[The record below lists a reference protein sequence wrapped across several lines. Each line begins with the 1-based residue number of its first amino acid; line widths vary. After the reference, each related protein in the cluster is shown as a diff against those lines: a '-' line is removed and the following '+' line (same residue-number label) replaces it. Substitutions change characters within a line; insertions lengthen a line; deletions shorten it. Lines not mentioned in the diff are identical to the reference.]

1 MFIIIYYHY
10 HYFHHIIIIII
21 IIREVNESKLQ
32 AIENKYQE
40 AIQTAGDME
49 VLDALF
55 SKATHFAKTG
65 SWDASIVIY
74 DEILNKPKTSTGKK
88 IDAMMS
94 KARIAIYRMDIPTL
108 NTLIT
113 EAKRLIEIGGDWDRR
128 NRLKVYEALYL
139 MSVRDVRAASILFL
153 ECIATFTCVELCS
166 YKQFVYYALL
176 TSIMSLS
183 RNDLKKKIVDN
194 PHVISVIRDTP
205 SMQNLLNSIYN
216 CEYSQFFSALMV
228 VQDEVVLNRHVGPH
242 SQYLVREYRILAYSQ
257 FLEAYKSV
265 MLSSMATAFD
275 VPLILLDE
283 ELSKFI
289 AAGRLN
295 AKIDKVGDI
304 VETSRPDKK
313 NSKYQEVIKKGD
325 TLLNHIQKLVRVI
338 DMK

>member
-1 MFIIIYYHY
+1 M
-10 HYFHHIIIIII
+10 
-21 IIREVNESKLQ
+21 
-32 AIENKYQE
+32 
-40 AIQTAGDME
+40 QTAGDTE
-49 VLDALF
+49 VLDSLF
-55 SKATHFAKTG
+55 SKATHFSKIG
-65 SWDASIVIY
+65 SWDASIAVY
-74 DEILNKPKTSTGKK
+74 DEILNKPKITTGKK
-88 IDAMMS
+88 IDAIMA
-94 KARIAIYRMDIPTL
+94 KARIAFYRKDMPTL
-108 NTLIT
+108 NVLIT
-113 EAKRLIEIGGDWDRR
+113 EAKRLIDIGGDWDRR
-128 NRLKVYEALYL
+128 NRLKVYEALYF
-139 MSVRDVRAASILFL
+139 MIVRDIRAASVLFL

-166 YKQFVYYALL
+166 YKQFIYYSLV

-183 RNDLKKKIVDN
+183 RNDLRKKIVDN
-194 PHVISVIRDTP
+194 PHVISIIRELP

-216 CEYSQFFSALMV
+216 CEYSQFFRSLMIA
-228 VQDEVVLNRHVGPH
+228 QNEVSLNRYIGPH

-265 MLSSMATAFD
+265 MLSSMAKAFD

-304 VETSRPDKK
+304 IETSRPDKK

-325 TLLNHIQKLVRVI
+325 SLLNHLQQLVRVI